1 MLHGSVYGLRE
12 SHQRPR
18 KRLGSPLDIGNS
30 KKQKID
36 RGPRIFIFNCHS
48 ITFPDKSGY
57 PALIDPVA
65 VDTFTTAKFGCPFG
79 VYMYNSKTSSF
90 FDEPYDYFIEEV
102 LKKTKGNPVS
112 LQKDN
117 LRKVISDSLCS
128 NRDVTGFI
136 TPDKCKFR
144 CHPVGGKMADMYM
157 MTHGAPMNEVILS
170 VDPFTGDEED
180 VHDNFGLIEL
190 KQRGMIYPS
199 VVKKVDER
207 LDVPISKAESELEDL
222 RSQISTFS
230 QQKTPENMEIV
241 RELQKKYD
249 KKFLKLGLTR
259 EVLKGAVQGPKYV
272 FKPEYRHK
280 YDIIGGSYYVIK
292 LSDMIDIAIKNGTI
306 NPRTDFIVV
315 EACRTFYGELPSDYD
330 PTKSP
335 GRADS
340 EPGSQGGGMRRMY
353 SRNKYGKNKR
363 NNNKSNKNKRKTI
376 RKLKSSM
383 LRNTRKSRKRN
394 SW

>member
-18 KRLGSPLDIGNS
+18 KRVGSPLDIGIS
-30 KKQKID
+30 KKQKIEKE

-48 ITFPDKSGY
+48 ITFKDKSGKI
-57 PALIDPVA
+57 AIIDPVA

-79 VYMYNSKTSSF
+79 VYMYNIKTSSF

-102 LKKTKGNPVS
+102 LKKTKGNPYS
-112 LQKDN
+112 LQKDI
-117 LRKVISDSLCS
+117 LRQVISESLCS

-136 TPDKCKFR
+136 PPDKCKIR
-144 CHPVGGKMADMYM
+144 CHQVGRQMADMYM
-157 MTHGAPMNEVILS
+157 MTPGAPMNEVILS
-170 VDPFTGDEED
+170 VDPFTGEEED
-180 VHDNFGLIEL
+180 VHENFGLMEL

-272 FKPEYRHK
+272 FKPEYRHM
-280 YDIIGGSYYVIK
+280 YDIIEGSYYVIK
-292 LSDMIDIAIKNGTI
+292 LSDMIKIAIQNGTI
-306 NPRTDFIVV
+306 NPLTDFVLV

-340 EPGSQGGGMRRMY
+340 EPDSQGGGMRRTH
-353 SRNKYGKNKR
+353 SRKKYGKNKR
-363 NNNKSNKNKRKTI
+363 KNKKSSKKNKRKTI
-376 RKLKSSM
+376 RKLKLS
-383 LRNTRKSRKRN
+383 KSRKC
-394 SW
+394 SS